1 MKLRLL
7 PRAQVDLLE
16 IEAWL
21 QRERPQTWERQ
32 LDAIIMGLD
41 QLERHPLSG
50 PVCRDERLALR
61 GFRTIML
68 GRYVAFYK
76 VQCATVFV
84 YRLLGQKQSWKQLI

>member
-21 QRERPQTWERQ
+21 QRERPQSWERQ
-32 LDAIIMGLD
+32 LDAIILGLD
-41 QLERHPLSG
+41 QLERYPLSG

-61 GFRTIML
+61 GFRTISL

-76 VQCATVFV
+76 VQRATVFI